1 MAAVSSQRPPSLR
14 QMVTEKLRAELLSGH
29 LRPGVTYTVRSM
41 AAQFGV
47 SPTPFREAI
56 LDLANEGLITIKPN
70 KGFSV
75 VEPDTATVIHI
86 ANVRRL
92 LEIPGTIEAARH
104 VTEEDIQRLLD
115 TAEQTA
121 HFALKGDIAGYV
133 ASDRDF
139 HRHVLMLGR
148 NPLLVD
154 LSERLRA
161 QARSHAFPAL
171 LQHGNLVASAQEHLQ
186 LVRSMEVG
194 DMDRIRELV
203 EHHINY
209 AVMALTLVDPVL
221 NG

>member
-1 MAAVSSQRPPSLR
+1 MSRKRPPSLR
-14 QMVTEKLRAELLSGH
+14 ERVAEQLRAELLRGN

-56 LDLANEGLITIKPN
+56 LDLSYEGLLTVKPN

-75 VEPDTATVIHI
+75 IEPDAATVIHI

-104 VTEEDIQRLLD
+104 VTEEDVAHLLESAERTAFFAQR
-115 TAEQTA
+115 
-121 HFALKGDIAGYV
+121 GDIAGYV
-133 ASDRDF
+133 GADMDF
-139 HRHVLMLGR
+139 HRDVLVLSR

-171 LQHGNLVASAQEHLQ
+171 LHDGNLAASAQEHVD
-186 LVRSMEVG
+186 LVRSMEAADAAG
-194 DMDRIRELV
+194 IRALV
-203 EHHINY
+203 EQHINY
-209 AVMALTLVDPVL
+209 AIMALTLMEPVAEK
-221 NG
+221 

>member
-1 MAAVSSQRPPSLR
+1 MSRKRPPSLR
-14 QMVTEKLRAELLSGH
+14 ERVAEQLRAELLRGN

-56 LDLANEGLITIKPN
+56 LDLSNEGLLTVKPN

-75 VEPDTATVIHI
+75 IEPDAATVIHI

-104 VTEEDIQRLLD
+104 VTEEDVAHLLESAERTAFFAQR
-115 TAEQTA
+115 
-121 HFALKGDIAGYV
+121 GDIAGYV
-133 ASDRDF
+133 GADMDF
-139 HRHVLMLGR
+139 HRDVLVLSR

-171 LQHGNLVASAQEHLQ
+171 LHDGNLAASAQEHVD
-186 LVRSMEVG
+186 LVRSMEAADADG
-194 DMDRIRELV
+194 IRALV
-203 EHHINY
+203 EQHINY
-209 AVMALTLVDPVL
+209 AIMALTLMEPVAEK
-221 NG
+221 

>member
-1 MAAVSSQRPPSLR
+1 VSRKRPPSLR
-14 QMVTEKLRAELLSGH
+14 ERVAEQLRAELLRGN

-56 LDLANEGLITIKPN
+56 LDLSYEGLLTVKPN

-75 VEPDTATVIHI
+75 IEPDAATVIHI

-104 VTEEDIQRLLD
+104 VTEEDVAHLLESAERTAFFAQR
-115 TAEQTA
+115 
-121 HFALKGDIAGYV
+121 GDIAGYV
-133 ASDRDF
+133 GADMDF
-139 HRHVLMLGR
+139 HRDVLVLSR

-171 LQHGNLVASAQEHLQ
+171 LHDGNLAASAQEHVD
-186 LVRSMEVG
+186 LVRSMEAADAAG
-194 DMDRIRELV
+194 IRALV
-203 EHHINY
+203 EQHINY
-209 AVMALTLVDPVL
+209 AIMALTLMEPVAEK
-221 NG
+221 